1 MGLLFL
7 IERMIFDV
15 DFYFIT
21 LSRLFFC
28 HHKAM
33 LMFDALTLKSTWG
46 Y

>member
-21 LSRLFFC
+21 LSRLFFY
-28 HHKAM
+28 HKAM